1 MDPILGCR
9 KMVDSEPI
17 IYYGEIKCGLGLS
30 QTDNA
35 CASGVVDRQLLL
47 RSSNCAELAEM
58 DNFIAA

>member
-1 MDPILGCR
+1 
-9 KMVDSEPI
+9 MVDSEPI

-58 DNFIAA
+58 DNFITA